1 MTAKPVRPNAG
12 LPSLQRIHDARA
24 LALAQQAERPDHG
37 TGAQAHAARPTRI
50 IETIL
55 AGVTTRVYDD
65 AVLCDR
71 MARAGQFSD
80 RQHAAAL
87 RVIEMHDAA
96 GFEPKLAG
104 SYAPRGWSA
113 GHDDDTE
120 ESAAITRFR
129 ETLGACSVAG
139 AWLLHGLCLGEH
151 PGVARLA
158 SLQNTL
164 ELLAKHW
171 GIE

>member
-1 MTAKPVRPNAG
+1 MTTKPIRAHPN

-37 TGAQAHAARPTRI
+37 TGAQAHASRPTRI
-50 IETIL
+50 IETIQ

-87 RVIEMHDAA
+87 RVVELHDAA
-96 GFEPKLAG
+96 GFEPKLSG
-104 SYAPRGWSA
+104 SYTPPGWAS
-113 GHDDDTE
+113 GHDDDAE
-120 ESAAITRFR
+120 ESAAITWFR

-139 AWLLHGLCLGEH
+139 AWLLHGMCLGQH
-151 PGVARLA
+151 PGTGRLA
-158 SLQNTL
+158 TLQNTL

-171 GIE
+171 GID